1 MTTLGEKLK
10 ANIAEHNR
18 ILKEKQTKELL
29 EEMERK
35 QKTFD
40 KIKAMLDDVRNTLT
54 KQIENGKIEP
64 KVEFKRF
71 NSVFDERIRFLNDI
85 RNYEN
90 GEFLHLWNEFVDYF
104 IEQGLEV
111 YRIDDWN
118 NGERT
123 WPVIKV
129 RPFG

>member
-18 ILKEKQTKELL
+18 IIKEKQTKELL
-29 EEMERK
+29 EKKERK
-35 QKTFD
+35 QKAFN
-40 KIKAMLDDVRNTLT
+40 KIKAMLDDVRDNLT
-54 KQIENGKIEP
+54 KQIENGKFEP
-64 KVEFKRF
+64 IVKLKRLS
-71 NSVFDERIRFLNDI
+71 NSFDERIRFLNDI

-90 GEFLHLWNEFVDYF
+90 GEFSHLWDEFVDYF

-118 NGERT
+118 YGERT